1 MLNQVKYP
9 FLAPFSMNKILALF
23 IYFIVFSLYSKLLAQ
38 CPMDSSLIASI
49 KKSSSLPIDQ
59 KLAQLERLYKTS
71 LTCKNIQDS
80 TRGNICNSLTYNYY
94 LKNDAYKALV
104 FSKLSLKHWETYAK
118 QKPMGLTY
126 AAYGA
131 GAYHHLLMNY
141 LEAIKYYRLTI
152 KYATDPYWK
161 GYSMKLISD
170 LELELGDYEGMLNT
184 LNKAERLA
192 ENSNQSHLLQLMS
205 QIYNS
210 KGIAYSRLENEK
222 KAIESLQIAQNF
234 YLKSFQISKTD
245 DGELKGNI
253 YANMGISY
261 YNLKEF
267 KLSEIN
273 FKKAEEVFTQLKYNY
288 LIPTRIH
295 NNLGL
300 LYTASHRYKEA
311 DLVFNKAITAIQG
324 KKSVELS
331 RVYLNYATNLREENK
346 VDSAIRVLEKA
357 ISAVP
362 LLDIKKQNFGIIRS
376 KRTLFYI
383 LRDYGKSLL
392 IAYQKNKKSELLS
405 SSIQYLSYADK
416 LLSLM
421 RQEHQGQQ
429 SKSFWRE
436 HSHSLYE
443 SAIEACRLGNDSQIA
458 FYFLEKS
465 RAILLL
471 DDLKENSARQLLSA
485 QDLAKERNFQNK
497 IYELQTQ
504 LEKKVGNSVEYKQIE
519 AKLSGIKDQFTEFKK
534 DLEKRVPTYYTAKY
548 NDDFQDLKAVQ
559 QWLKASKQ
567 QAFISYFVGD
577 SATYAMK
584 ISPET
589 TKLIKIAKDQQN
601 LSKRF
606 LSFCSNSDSLNKRFA
621 AFLVLSNQLYKTI
634 VKPLELSESRV
645 IISYDDQFL
654 PFEALSRSAKKEDF
668 LVEHLAISYAYS
680 ANFLL
685 KSIETKNQQSSWFR
699 NASFLGVAPV
709 HFAHAPYDLPLSAKS
724 ISKIEDVFGGD
735 KLLQEKATKQAF
747 MSQFAK
753 YSIVQLYTHAD
764 TTQKGPVFYMRDA
777 PVYVSEITHTPNTK
791 TEMIVLSACKTGLGK
806 NIKGEGIFSLSRGF
820 SALGIPSLITTLW
833 TVDEQATCDITELF
847 YKKLKDGLPK
857 DIALQKA
864 KQTFIHASTRNILP
878 TLWASS
884 ILIGDITPIEQP
896 NWWLIGCIAILL
908 AGLGLFLYF
917 RQVKTK

>member
-1 MLNQVKYP
+1 
-9 FLAPFSMNKILALF
+9 MNKTLVLSVF
-23 IYFIVFSLYSKLLAQ
+23 FIVFSLYGKLLAQ
-38 CPMDSSLIASI
+38 CPTDSSLIASV
-49 KKSSSLPIDQ
+49 KKSASLPLGQNI
-59 KLAQLERLYKTS
+59 AQLERLYKTS
-71 LTCKNIQDS
+71 QACKNIQDS
-80 TRGNICNSLTYNYY
+80 TRGNICNSLTYYYY
-94 LKNDAYKALV
+94 LKNEADKSLSY
-104 FSKLSLKHWETYAK
+104 SKLSLKHWETYAK
-118 QKPMGLTY
+118 QKPIGLTY

-141 LEAIKYYRLTI
+141 LEAIKYYRLAI
-152 KYATDPYWK
+152 QYATDPYWK
-161 GYSMKLISD
+161 GYSLKLISD

-184 LNKAERLA
+184 LNKAESFA

-234 YLKSFQISKTD
+234 YQKSFQISKTD

-261 YNLKEF
+261 YNLKDF
-267 KLSEIN
+267 PLSESN
-273 FKKAEEVFTQLKYNY
+273 FKKAEQIFTQLKFNY
-288 LIPTRIH
+288 LIPMRIH

-300 LYTASHRYKEA
+300 LYTSFHQYKEA
-311 DLVFNKAITAIQG
+311 DLVFNKAINALQG

-346 VDSAIRVLEKA
+346 VDSAIRTLEKA
-357 ISAVP
+357 IVAFP
-362 LLDIKKQNFGIIRS
+362 LLDIKKQNFGLIRS

-392 IAYQKNKKSELLS
+392 IAYQRNKKTEVLS
-405 SSIQYLSYADK
+405 RSIQYLSYADQ
-416 LLSLM
+416 LLNMM

-436 HSHSLYE
+436 HSRSLYE
-443 SAIEACRLGNDSQIA
+443 SAIEACQLANDAQKA

-471 DDLKENSARQLLSA
+471 DDLKEHTARQLLSA
-485 QDLAKERNFQNK
+485 QDLVKERNYQDQ

-504 LEKKVGNSVEYKQIE
+504 LEKKSENSVEYKQIE
-519 AKLSGIKDQFTEFKK
+519 RKLSVAKDQYTEFKK
-534 DLEKRVPTYYTAKY
+534 DLEKRVPTYYAAKY
-548 NDDFQDLKAVQ
+548 NDDFKDLNTLR

-567 QAFISYFVGD
+567 QAFVSYFVGD
-577 SATYAMK
+577 SATYAMS

-601 LSKRF
+601 LCLRF
-606 LSFCSNSDSLNKRFA
+606 LKFCSNSDSLNKHFP
-621 AFLVLSNQLYKTI
+621 AFLALSNQLYNTI
-634 VKPLELSESRV
+634 FKPLELTEGRV
-645 IISYDDQFL
+645 TISYDDQFL
-654 PFEALSRSAKKEDF
+654 PFEALSRSSKKDDF

-680 ANFLL
+680 ANFQI
-685 KSIETKNQQSSWFR
+685 KSIGTKNQQSSWFSSV
-699 NASFLGVAPV
+699 SFLGVAPV
-709 HFAHAPYDLPLSAKS
+709 NFAHGHSLYDLPLSARS
-724 ISKIEDVFGGD
+724 VDKIEEVFSGD
-735 KLLQEKATKQAF
+735 KLLREEATKQTF
-747 MSQFAK
+747 MNQFAK
-753 YSIVQLYTHAD
+753 YRLVQLYTHAD

-777 PVYVSEITHTPNTK
+777 PVYIYEINHMQNTK

-833 TVDEQATCDITELF
+833 TVDEQATCDVTELF
-847 YKKLKDGLPK
+847 YKNLKAGLPK

-864 KQTFIHASTRNILP
+864 KQTFIHASTRNVLP
-878 TLWASS
+878 ILWASS
-884 ILIGDITPIEQP
+884 ILIGDTTPIEQL
-896 NWWLIGCIAILL
+896 NWWIIAALGILL
-908 AGLGLFLYF
+908 VGIGLFLYF
-917 RQVKTK
+917 RRVR